1 MRAGHAGS
9 GWAATHEERMHV
21 DPDVMAEPG
30 ARPGGAG
37 GPRPGAL
44 EDGAGDD
51 EAGRRATIRIALMGD
66 TMLGRGVGAEIGR
79 RGTGRGLVAPEV
91 VEAARAADLVV
102 LNLECCV
109 SERGERWQAPG
120 KPFFFRA
127 PPAAVE
133 CLAELGVGCVT
144 LANNHALD
152 FGPLALLDT
161 LDHLAGAGI
170 ACAGAG
176 ASAPDARR
184 AARLSVGGLEVAV
197 VAVTDH
203 PADFAAGPGRPGVA
217 YANLWDE
224 PVPDWLADEIAA
236 ARRRADVVL
245 VTPHWGP
252 NMVTSPLPHVRAA
265 AARLVAAGATVVA
278 GHSAHVFHGAAP
290 PVLFDLG
297 DFIDDYAVD
306 PVLRNDLGLLWT
318 VTVGSGGPTR
328 IECLPLAIGD
338 RRTRAAE
345 GRDLAWIEHRLRAAC
360 AELGSTVRR
369 EDELLVVG

>member
-1 MRAGHAGS
+1 M
-9 GWAATHEERMHV
+9 T
-21 DPDVMAEPG
+21 
-30 ARPGGAG
+30 
-37 GPRPGAL
+37 
-44 EDGAGDD
+44 
-51 EAGRRATIRIALMGD
+51 AGREMRIALMGD
-66 TMLGRGVGAEIGR
+66 TMLGRGVGWEIGR
-79 RGTGRGLVAPEV
+79 RGTGRGLIAPEV

-109 SERGERWQAPG
+109 SERGERWRDPG

-161 LDHLAGAGI
+161 LDHLARAGI
-170 ACAGAG
+170 ACVGAG
-176 ASAPDARR
+176 ANASEARR
-184 AARLSVGGLEVAV
+184 PASLSVRGFEVAV
-197 VAVTDH
+197 VGVTDH
-203 PADFAAGPGRPGVA
+203 PADFAAGPDSAGVA

-224 PVPDWLADEIAA
+224 PVPGWLLDEVAT
-236 ARRRADVVL
+236 ARERADVVL

-265 AARLVAAGATVVA
+265 AVRLVEAGATVVA

-297 DFIDDYAVD
+297 GFIDDYAVD
-306 PVLRNDLGLLWT
+306 AVLRNDLGLLWT
-318 VTVGSGGPTR
+318 VTVGPEGPTR
-328 IECLPLAIGD
+328 VECLPLAIRD
-338 RRTRAAE
+338 RGTHAAE
-345 GRDLAWIEHRLRAAC
+345 GPDRAWIERRLRSAC

-369 EDELLVVG
+369 EGGSLVVE

>member
-1 MRAGHAGS
+1 M
-9 GWAATHEERMHV
+9 T
-21 DPDVMAEPG
+21 
-30 ARPGGAG
+30 
-37 GPRPGAL
+37 
-44 EDGAGDD
+44 
-51 EAGRRATIRIALMGD
+51 AGRGIRIALMGD
-66 TMLGRGVGAEIGR
+66 TMLGRGVGWDIAR
-79 RGTGRGLVAPEV
+79 RGTGRGLVAPAV

-109 SERGERWQAPG
+109 SERGERWPDPA

-161 LDHLAGAGI
+161 LDHLARAGI
-170 ACAGAG
+170 ACTGAG
-176 ASAPDARR
+176 ASVAEARR
-184 AARLSVGGLEVAV
+184 PASLSVRGAEVV
-197 VAVTDH
+197 VIGVTDH
-203 PADFAAGPGRPGVA
+203 PVDFAAGPDRAGVA
-217 YANLWDE
+217 YADLWDE
-224 PVPDWLADEIAA
+224 PPPGWLLDEIAA
-236 ARRRADVVL
+236 ARRRAGVVL

-265 AARLVAAGATVVA
+265 AARLVEAGATVVA

-306 PVLRNDLGLLWT
+306 PALRNDLGLLWT
-318 VTVGSGGPTR
+318 VTVGPEGPTR
-328 IECLPLAIGD
+328 IECLPLAIDD
-338 RRTRAAE
+338 RHTHAAG
-345 GRDLAWIEHRLRAAC
+345 GRDLAWIERRLRSAC
-360 AELGSTVRR
+360 AELGSAVRR
-369 EDELLVVG
+369 EGDLLVVE

>member
-1 MRAGHAGS
+1 M
-9 GWAATHEERMHV
+9 T
-21 DPDVMAEPG
+21 
-30 ARPGGAG
+30 
-37 GPRPGAL
+37 
-44 EDGAGDD
+44 
-51 EAGRRATIRIALMGD
+51 AGREMRIALMGD
-66 TMLGRGVGAEIGR
+66 TMLGRGVGWEIGR
-79 RGTGRGLVAPEV
+79 RGTGRGLIAPEV

-109 SERGERWQAPG
+109 SERGERWRDPG

-161 LDHLAGAGI
+161 LDHLARAGI
-170 ACAGAG
+170 ACVGAG
-176 ASAPDARR
+176 ANASEARR
-184 AARLSVGGLEVAV
+184 PASLSVRGFEVAV
-197 VAVTDH
+197 VGVTDH
-203 PADFAAGPGRPGVA
+203 PADFAAGPDSAGVA

-224 PVPDWLADEIAA
+224 PVPGWLLDEVAT
-236 ARRRADVVL
+236 ARERADVVL

-265 AARLVAAGATVVA
+265 AVRLVEAGATVVA

-297 DFIDDYAVD
+297 GFIDDYAVD
-306 PVLRNDLGLLWT
+306 AVLRNDLGLLWT
-318 VTVGSGGPTR
+318 VTVGPEGPTR
-328 IECLPLAIGD
+328 VECLLLAIRD
-338 RRTRAAE
+338 RGTHAAE
-345 GRDLAWIEHRLRAAC
+345 GPDRAWIERRLRSAC

-369 EDELLVVG
+369 EGGSLVVE